1 MLPFLSFYDMLF
13 GKCFFHME
21 RTVFEKG
28 TKKEG
33 VMEVLSSI
41 ESGPHRIDFGVA
53 DLPEDREE
61 VMRQR
66 FRVYK
71 KAGYYPEGLERDEDE
86 YDKDAVFFVGRLA
99 SADPAKRVIVG
110 SARLIKGRRDPDF
123 VFPAQKAHD
132 FELPLAVQAIPPEGR
147 AEVGRLVSERPEGVA
162 MGRLTTALGLI
173 HAVLEYS
180 QREGLRCGLSTIKQ
194 RLFGAL
200 EYAGIS
206 FHEIPFRQVIYPKDG
221 VIADYYYRHDDP
233 SVPVYYLWEEIAPE
247 IRAAVQKLNRNGV
260 KKAA

>member
-1 MLPFLSFYDMLF
+1 
-13 GKCFFHME
+13 ME
-21 RTVFEKG
+21 RSVFEKG
-28 TKKEG
+28 AKQEG

-41 ESGPHRIDFGVA
+41 ESGPHRIDFGIA

-86 YDKDAVFFVGRLA
+86 YDQDAVFFVGRLA
-99 SADPAKRVIVG
+99 SVDLAKRVIVG
-110 SARLIKGRRDPDF
+110 SARLIRGRLDSEF
-123 VFPAQKAHD
+123 LFPAQKAHD
-132 FELPLAVQAIPPEGR
+132 FELPLAVQAISPEAR

-173 HAVLEYS
+173 HAILEYS
-180 QREGLRCGLSTIKQ
+180 KKEGLKCGLSTIKQ

-200 EYAGIS
+200 EFAGIS
-206 FHEIPFRQVIYPKDG
+206 FHEIPFQKIIYPKDG
-221 VIADYYYRHDDP
+221 VIADYYYRHGDP
-233 SVPVYYLWEEIAPE
+233 SVPVYYLWDEIAPE
-247 IRAAVQKLNRNGV
+247 IRAAVQKLNNRSGA